1 MTEFFSKEWADAVR
15 DALTAGPDEQA
26 RAVKLQ
32 EYWDFFDFLKSVY
45 PASWALGCRD
55 LGSYLFVQWADGAV
69 TDCRIIGPD
78 DPLRATYVLGMD
90 YRDWKAL
97 HDGYDAQR
105 TVMYRKI
112 MLEQGDLL
120 EFFKAIYFFVESLA
134 IIGAV
139 PAGYADRVDGTLV
152 RLEPAQRHIDPFPGL
167 PLRPRLRVG
176 RGLRMGAGYGHGR
189 SGSAGRLRGA
199 AEQRAEG
206 ALDLLGQ
213 RVRLPRAG
221 ADDPDDGLGVAVQ
234 RHLVAGGVDDPPGD
248 PAGPLAGQV
257 GHDRGHVVR
266 GPLVRIGRGAA
277 AAGRHRLG
285 HPGGRAGRD
294 GVHGDAVLAERAG
307 RGPGQADDAH
317 LGGGVVRLAGG
328 AVQAGDRG
336 EVDDAVLRRGVP
348 Q

>member
-1 MTEFFSKEWADAVR
+1 MADFFTKEWADAVR
-15 DALTAGPDEQA
+15 DALTAGPDERA

-32 EYWDFFDFLKSVY
+32 EYWDFFDFLKSIY

-55 LGSYLFVQWADGAV
+55 RGSYLFVQWHEGTV

-78 DPLRATYVLGMD
+78 DPLQATYVLGMD

-112 MLEQGDLL
+112 LLEQGDLL

-134 IIGAV
+134 VIGAV
-139 PAGYADRVDGTLV
+139 PAGYPDRVDGTLV
-152 RLEPAQRHIDPFPGL
+152 RLEPDQWHIDPVRGL
-167 PLRPRLRVG
+167 P
-176 RGLRMGAGYGHGR
+176 
-189 SGSAGRLRGA
+189 GA
-199 AEQRAEG
+199 AQQRAER

-221 ADDPDDGLGVAVQ
+221 ADDPDDRLGVAVQ

-257 GHDRGHVVR
+257 GHDRGHVIR
-266 GPLVRIGRGAA
+266 GPLVHLRPCPAA
-277 AAGRHRLG
+277 VGRHRVG

-294 GVHGDAVLAERAG
+294 RVHRDPVLAQCAG
-307 RGPGQADDAH
+307 
-317 LGGGVVRLAGG
+317 
-328 AVQAGDRG
+328 
-336 EVDDAVLRRGVP
+336 
-348 Q
+348 